1 VSGWFSGSGF
11 NRLLHWRVSG
21 KTGTGKPNL
30 LLITLDTTRADH
42 LPLYG
47 YNGVQTPHLN
57 QLGQRGVVFEQ
68 CATTSPLTLPAHCSI
83 LTGYY
88 PPYHGVRVNGNNAL
102 SETQTTAAEIF
113 AATGYKTAAFIAAFV
128 SGRPLGVEARV

>member
-1 VSGWFSGSGF
+1 MSKKKQTGVSGLKEKEGRGRPGF
-11 NRLLHWRVSG
+11 LILLVLVVLVAAVLLVYKFWLQPGLSW
-21 KTGTGKPNL
+21 TGFWKKQGVGRPNV

-57 QLGQRGVVFEQ
+57 ELGQRGVVFEQ
-68 CATTSPLTLPAHCSI
+68 CATTMPLTLPAHCSI

-88 PPYHGVRVNGNNAL
+88 PPYHGVRVNGNNA
-102 SETQTTAAEIF
+102 
-113 AATGYKTAAFIAAFV
+113 
-128 SGRPLGVEARV
+128 